1 MIEVAG
7 CRFDIGAV
15 AFDKDG
21 TLLQVDRLWVGV
33 LRRWIEAIANAAH
46 APGLARP
53 LRIALDINDDHTF
66 TPNGLAHSGT
76 TADARAAAVA
86 VLTAHHIQ
94 RAEEIVSAAPAGEL
108 DPTDVVP
115 LGDVVSTLGALKQAG
130 LQLAVV
136 TADDRLPTL
145 RHLDILGV
153 TRLLDHVICGDD
165 VDIAPKPSGDA
176 LRWIAARSQMP
187 VHRIAMV
194 GDSATDI
201 ETGRDA
207 GAGVCIGVVGDGGLP
222 TGADLE
228 IATVDAI
235 RVPGRD
241 IGWRDRNVAP

>member
-7 CRFDIGAV
+7 HRFDVGAV

-33 LRRWIEAIANAAH
+33 LRRWIEAIADAAE

-53 LRIALDINDDHTF
+53 LRIALDINEDHTF
-66 TPNGLAHSGT
+66 APNGLAHCGT

-86 VLTAHHIQ
+86 VLTAHHIRRPEQ
-94 RAEEIVSAAPAGEL
+94 IVGGVSAGEL
-108 DPTDVVP
+108 DPADVVP
-115 LGDVVSTLGALKQAG
+115 LGDVVSTLAALKQAG
-130 LQLAVV
+130 LRLAVV

-165 VDIAPKPSGDA
+165 LDIAPKPSGDA
-176 LRWIAARSQMP
+176 LRWIADTAQMP

-201 ETGRDA
+201 ETGRNA

-228 IATVDAI
+228 IHTVDAI
-235 RVPGRD
+235 RAPEHGT
-241 IGWRDRNVAP
+241 GWRDRSVAS